1 MVLVTSTM
9 QEENPPWKHQGKR
22 CGLSE
27 AELELIAPK
36 RQPEKVP
43 LLSKAKRKIRCSGPV
58 AKSLLYKFIPILSW
72 LPRYPVRDFLVGDIV
87 SGLSVGILQLPQG
100 LAYALLAGVPPVFGL
115 YTSFFPVFVYT
126 FFGTSKHVSV
136 GSFAVLSIM
145 IGSVTESLAPNEEF
159 LVPGNETLID
169 AVARDAARVKVMCA
183 VTFLTAI
190 FQVILGLVQFGFVAN
205 FLSEPL
211 IRGYMTAASIHV
223 TVSQMKYIFGLQ
235 LSQKSQPLSLLYSV
249 VTLCSKLPEVN
260 IATLVTSFIA
270 LLLLFSVKFVNQ
282 KFRSKLPVPIPIE
295 LITLIVATGISYG
308 AKLRE
313 TFDID
318 IVGDIPVG
326 MRAPSIPDAGI
337 FGKVAGSAFAIA
349 VVGYAMTISLAKMF
363 ALKHSYKVDS
373 NQELI
378 ALGLSNFVGSFFQC
392 FSITASMSRSLVQE
406 STGGNTQV
414 AGSIS
419 ALIILIIILRAGSL
433 FEHLPKAILSA
444 VVIANLKGIYK
455 QFGDIPVLWRT
466 NTTDLVVWVATFVA
480 TLLLNLDLGLA
491 ASVGFALL
499 TVVFR
504 TQLPHYSILGQVCET
519 DIYKDVTKY
528 QQVREIP
535 GVKIFHSSSMV
546 YYANAEMYSEAL
558 KEKSGVDI
566 DRLIEKKK
574 KTIEQ
579 KQKDNKRAAKQ
590 TMKEGTLR
598 TGRTMTG
605 KENGFAHVYI
615 STQNTA
621 DLEAQTESPRKTYKK
636 PTLESLGLTPPNFH
650 SLILDI
656 SSISFVDTVSLKMF
670 KKIFTD
676 FNEIGVEVYL
686 SGCQASVIQQMEN
699 GNFFSLSITK
709 AQLFASVHDA
719 VTHISN
725 TQKCRLRQIATK
737 SIRNRRVCGLELSHM
752 SSDNTSDLF
761 RTQDRKGEQRLRPLM
776 RFSRLTHGTA
786 PTWRPRTFCQHKRL

>member
-1 MVLVTSTM
+1 MVLGISTM
-9 QEENPPWKHQGKR
+9 QVETPPWKHQGTSR
-22 CGLSE
+22 GLSE
-27 AELELIAPK
+27 PELEKIAPK
-36 RQPEKVP
+36 QQPEEMP
-43 LLSKAKRKIRCSGPV
+43 LWSRARRKIRCSGPI
-58 AKSLLYKFIPILSW
+58 AKPLLYKFIPILFW
-72 LPRYPVRDFLVGDIV
+72 LPRYPIRDFLVGDIV

-115 YTSFFPVFVYT
+115 YTSFFPVLVYT
-126 FFGTSKHVSV
+126 FFATSRHVSV
-136 GSFAVLSIM
+136 GSFAMLSIM
-145 IGSVTESLAPNEEF
+145 IGSVTESLAPNDNF
-159 LVPGNETLID
+159 MVPGNETLID
-169 AVARDAARVKVMCA
+169 VVARDVTRVKVMCA
-183 VTFLTAI
+183 VTLLTAI
-190 FQVILGLVQFGFVAN
+190 FQVILGLAQFGFVAN

-211 IRGYMTAASIHV
+211 IRGYTTAAGMHV
-223 TVSQMKYIFGLQ
+223 TVSQMKYILGVQ
-235 LSQKSQPLSLLYSV
+235 ISQKSQPLSLLYSV

-270 LLLLFSVKFVNQ
+270 LLLLFAVKFANQ
-282 KFRSKLPVPIPIE
+282 TFRSRLPAPIPIE
-295 LITLIVATGISYG
+295 LILLIVATGISYG
-308 AKLRE
+308 AKLHD

-326 MRAPSIPDAGI
+326 MRPPSIPDADL

-349 VVGYAMTISLAKMF
+349 VVGYTMTISLAKMF

-392 FSITASMSRSLVQE
+392 FSITASMSRTLVQE

-419 ALIILIIILRAGSL
+419 ALIILIIILKAGSL

-444 VVIANLKGIYK
+444 VVIANLKGIYR
-455 QFGDIPVLWRT
+455 QFGDIPILWRT
-466 NTTDLVVWVATFVA
+466 NKTDLLIWLTTFAA

-491 ASVGFALL
+491 VSVIFALL
-499 TVVFR
+499 TVVVR
-504 TQLPHYSILGQVCET
+504 TQLPHYSILGQVGET

-535 GVKIFHSSSMV
+535 GVKIFHSSAMV
-546 YYANAEMYSEAL
+546 YYANAERYSEAL

-566 DRLIEKKK
+566 DRIIEKK

-579 KQKDNKRAAKQ
+579 KQKESLRVIKKAR
-590 TMKEGTLR
+590 KEGAVR
-598 TGRTMTG
+598 TGRTMVG
-605 KENGFAHVYI
+605 KENGFMHVDI
-615 STQNTA
+615 STQSTA
-621 DLEAQTESPRKTYKK
+621 DLEAQTECRQKTYEN
-636 PTLESLGLTPPNFH
+636 PTLESLGLTPPNLH

-656 SSISFVDTVSLKMF
+656 SSVSFVDTVSLKMF

-686 SGCQASVIQQMEN
+686 SGGQESVIQQMEN
-699 GNFFSLSITK
+699 GSFFCSSITK

-719 VTHISN
+719 VTYISK
-725 TQKCRLRQIATK
+725 TKECRIRQ
-737 SIRNRRVCGLELSHM
+737 M
-752 SSDNTSDLF
+752 STNQLQT
-761 RTQDRKGEQRLRPLM
+761 RL
-776 RFSRLTHGTA
+776 
-786 PTWRPRTFCQHKRL
+786 